1 MKLLLH
7 YEVVGDLE
15 AVFVA
20 DLFSKS
26 AGILYP
32 SNLFGNLL
40 CDTNGV
46 KMYMLDRRMSK
57 LLFGLFFF
65 FPFYFF
71 SLRIEDTCSKEV
83 EFFTHCGIS
92 YTDYAKLELKPY
104 KPSSQLFRK
113 WFSKKLFKFLQY

>member
-65 FPFYFF
+65 FPFIF
-71 SLRIEDTCSKEV
+71 SV
-83 EFFTHCGIS
+83 
-92 YTDYAKLELKPY
+92 
-104 KPSSQLFRK
+104 
-113 WFSKKLFKFLQY
+113 